1 MVACNMQ
8 HAPYKHG
15 TCNIYTAQ
23 HATWTCFGLRCAA
36 SHHSARSAIRLPVE
50 ALHCARSRCAV
61 QPRNDGLHAY
71 VPSFHAFVLLVS
83 MHCLSPAGRTSKQA
97 VPKRWADVPPR
108 VYDEKDD
115 SPRSPR
121 HAPPLPRC
129 SPPRA
134 RPASEQAA
142 RPRTAAEVVA
152 AVTADVG
159 PRPGTTPA
167 ARPTI
172 CFAING
178 AADAGEDDR
187 REAKVRALRGTSR
200 YCGVLVGTAGY

>member
-1 MVACNMQ
+1 MQ

-23 HATWTCFGLRCAA
+23 HATWTCFGLRCVA
-36 SHHSARSAIRLPVE
+36 SYHFCPKCKSSSLGGTAHAPVTRCSQETMACMLMFLRLMHSL
-50 ALHCARSRCAV
+50 
-61 QPRNDGLHAY
+61 
-71 VPSFHAFVLLVS
+71 LLVS

-172 CFAING
+172 CFDING

-200 YCGVLVGTAGY
+200 HCGVLVGTAGY

>member
-1 MVACNMQ
+1 MRPTNTERAIHSTARNMD
-8 HAPYKHG
+8 
-15 TCNIYTAQ
+15 
-23 HATWTCFGLRCAA
+23 LRWPEM
-36 SHHSARSAIRLPVE
+36 RSLLPLLPEVQVVFPWR
-50 ALHCARSRCAV
+50 HCARSRYAV

-71 VPSFHAFVLLVS
+71 VPSSHAFVFLVS

-97 VPKRWADVPPR
+97 VLKRWADVPPR

-172 CFAING
+172 CFDING
-178 AADAGEDDR
+178 AADADEDDR

-200 YCGVLVGTAGY
+200 HCGVLVGTAGY